1 MIRFWDSI
9 GIGLAGGEHYYA
21 ASLNLPQGQAVT
33 NFTRADVS
41 VHDAMNVSPILML
54 LSQLPTSLQ
63 PPMATCTA
71 SI

>member
-21 ASLNLPQGQAVT
+21 SSLNLPQGQAVT

-41 VHDAMNVSPILML
+41 AHDAMNAR
-54 LSQLPTSLQ
+54 QF
-63 PPMATCTA
+63 
-71 SI
+71 